1 MERIVAV
8 DIGSVRVGVA
18 VSDPFGS
25 FAQALTVLSTK
36 NDWIEEL
43 KKIMD
48 TYRTT
53 KLLVG
58 LPLRPDGTEG
68 PEALNNR
75 ELADNIVVRY
85 PDLEIIFW
93 DERFTTVIAQQSL
106 LEGDVSRKGRKQ
118 RVDMVAASLLLQSYL
133 DKGRSE

>member
-1 MERIVAV
+1 YFYS
-8 DIGSVRVGVA
+8 SVISLVNIFHDT
-18 VSDPFGS
+18 SDPFGS

-36 NDWIEEL
+36 NDWIGEL

-58 LPLRPDGTEG
+58 LPLRTGGNEG
-68 PEALNNR
+68 PEALNIR
-75 ELADNIVVRY
+75 EIAETIVGRY
-85 PDLEIIFW
+85 PDLEIIFL

-106 LEGDVSRKGRKQ
+106 IEGDVSRKGRKE

>member
-1 MERIVAV
+1 
-8 DIGSVRVGVA
+8 
-18 VSDPFGS
+18 
-25 FAQALTVLSTK
+25 ALTVLSTK
-36 NDWIEEL
+36 NDWIDEL

-58 LPLRPDGTEG
+58 LPLRTGGNEG
-68 PEALNNR
+68 PEALNIR
-75 ELADNIVVRY
+75 EVADTIVGRY
-85 PDLEIIFW
+85 PGLEIIFL

-106 LEGDVSRKGRKQ
+106 IEGDVSRKGRKQ

-133 DKGRSE
+133 DKGRTV